1 MFPHLY
7 FSWGDTLKRYDKIL
21 IILKLLVAIEL
32 LLIIILYQIGPIASI
47 IAALVC
53 LITITIVAIV
63 LYHIKD

>member
-32 LLIIILYQIGPIASI
+32 LLMIILYQIGPIASI
-47 IAALVC
+47 IAALVY
-53 LITITIVAIV
+53 LITITIGDIV
-63 LYHIKD
+63 LYHTKD

>member
-32 LLIIILYQIGPIASI
+32 LLMIILYQIGPIASI

-53 LITITIVAIV
+53 LITITIGDIV
-63 LYHIKD
+63 LYHTKD